1 MDNNKA
7 RSQVFT
13 GLELSAIALDLSD
26 KLLDQP
32 SGIDW
37 FQVAD
42 VVKDDWRTTVDFG
55 LMVESEPDLMV
66 FLKEQMIFYSKDWH
80 LS

>member
-1 MDNNKA
+1 MDNNKE

-26 KLLDQP
+26 KLMKTP

-37 FQVAD
+37 FAVAD
-42 VVKDDWRTTVDFG
+42 DIKTDWHDTVDFQ
-55 LMVESEPDLMV
+55 LMVKSERDLMV
-66 FLKEQMIFYSKDWH
+66 FLKEQMIFYSRSWV
-80 LS
+80 L

>member
-1 MDNNKA
+1 MDNNQA

-37 FQVAD
+37 FGVAD
-42 VVKDDWRTTVDFG
+42 DIKVDWKESVDFA
-55 LMVESEPDLMV
+55 LMVESEADLMV
-66 FLKEQMIFYSKDWH
+66 FLKEQMIFYSKDWI
-80 LS
+80 L

>member
-37 FQVAD
+37 FGVAD
-42 VVKDDWRTTVDFG
+42 DIKVDWHDTVDFQ
-55 LMVESEPDLMV
+55 LMVASESDLMV
-66 FLKEQMIFYSKDWH
+66 FLKEQMIFYSKDWI
-80 LS
+80 L